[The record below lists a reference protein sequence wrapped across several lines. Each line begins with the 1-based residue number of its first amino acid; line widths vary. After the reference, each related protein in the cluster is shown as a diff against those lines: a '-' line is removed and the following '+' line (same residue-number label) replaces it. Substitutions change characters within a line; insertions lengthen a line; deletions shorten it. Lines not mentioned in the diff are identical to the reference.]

1 MVNKEA
7 TLKISAIHC
16 EGCATTIKRRLQT
29 LPSVSVTGVDAASK
43 SARFTFDESQVSL
56 ERITES
62 LEEIGFSPDDQ

>member
-1 MVNKEA
+1 MTIEA
-7 TLKISAIHC
+7 TLKIPAIHC
-16 EGCATTIKRRLQT
+16 EGCTTTIKRRLQS

-43 SARFTFDESQVSL
+43 SAHFTFDESQVSL

>member
-1 MVNKEA
+1 MAIEA
-7 TLKISAIHC
+7 TLKIPAIHC

-29 LPSVSVTGVDAASK
+29 LPSVSVTDVDAASK